1 MNTVIAITKREL
13 ISYFSTPVAY
23 VFLVIFVVMN
33 SLCTFYLGDILQ
45 RGQADLAP
53 FFEFHPWLY
62 MLLVPALS
70 MRLWSEE
77 RKSGTIEV
85 LLTLPITT
93 FHAVSGKFL
102 AAWLFSGLALAATFP
117 IPITVNYLGNPDNFV
132 ILIGYFGS
140 FLMAGS
146 FLAIGSCISSFTQ
159 NQVIAFVVSFII
171 CFLFNMSGFPIVLDF
186 FSLWAPQK
194 LLETISSFS
203 FITHFSSISKGV
215 LDIRDII
222 YFGSLILSFLFIN
235 CILVELKK
243 NS

>member
-1 MNTVIAITKREL
+1 MKTVIAITKREL
-13 ISYFSTPVAY
+13 LSYFSTPVAY

-93 FHAVSGKFL
+93 FHAVSGKFM

>member
-1 MNTVIAITKREL
+1 M
-13 ISYFSTPVAY
+13 AY

-93 FHAVSGKFL
+93 FHAVSGKFM

-146 FLAIGSCISSFTQ
+146 FLAIGSCISSFHSKSS
-159 NQVIAFVVSFII
+159 N
-171 CFLFNMSGFPIVLDF
+171 CFRCELYYLF
-186 FSLWAPQK
+186 
-194 LLETISSFS
+194 
-203 FITHFSSISKGV
+203 
-215 LDIRDII
+215 
-222 YFGSLILSFLFIN
+222 LI
-235 CILVELKK
+235 
-243 NS
+243 

>member
-1 MNTVIAITKREL
+1 MNTVIAITKRVL
-13 ISYFSTPVAY
+13 LSYFSTPVAY

-93 FHAVSGKFL
+93 FHAVSGKFM

>member
-1 MNTVIAITKREL
+1 MNIICAIIKREL
-13 ISYFSTPVAY
+13 LSYFSTPVAY

-45 RGQADLAP
+45 RGQADLVP

-93 FHAVSGKFL
+93 LQAVLGKFL
-102 AAWLFSGLALAATFP
+102 AAWFFSGLALLATFP
-117 IPITVNYLGNPDNFV
+117 IPLTVNYLGNPDNL
-132 ILIGYFGS
+132 IIMIGYFGS
-140 FLMAGS
+140 FLMAGG
-146 FLAIGSCISSFTQ
+146 FLAIGSCVSSITQ
-159 NQVIAFVVSFII
+159 NQVIAFVLSFII

-186 FSLWAPQK
+186 FSTWAPQTI
-194 LLETISSFS
+194 LEAISSFS
-203 FITHFSSISKGV
+203 FIPHFKTISKGV
-215 LDIRDII
+215 VDFRDII
-222 YFGSLILSFLFIN
+222 FFGSLIISFVFIN
-235 CILVELKK
+235 CILVELKR
-243 NS
+243 NN